1 MKLRRDKKKGYIL
14 VAAICIFII
23 GFIAAYFSA
32 GYANA
37 ERGTH
42 DGGMYA
48 MLKYIQTICSFM
60 GPILFLGFVFLF
72 VNSKKKGVKEE

>member
-1 MKLRRDKKKGYIL
+1 MNLRKDKKKGYIL
-14 VAAICIFII
+14 VAAICILII
-23 GFIAAYFSA
+23 GFFAAYFSA

-37 ERGTH
+37 EKGSF

-60 GPILFLGFVFLF
+60 GPILFLGFVVLL
-72 VNSKKKGVKEE
+72 VNSKNKGVEEK